1 MRKISR
7 IEIHTVRLLN
17 YKQYWFI
24 NDLSMLSFVHCKPI
38 RINYRPQR
46 SDISSWIIEATVNIW
61 RPACLPYF
69 HRPVFYEFH
78 WHDVSF
84 AIFFDERR
92 ELLGLFFW
100 ASLASLTRSMNISSS
115 LYLSNT
121 HTHTLFHS
129 MELALTTKINEKIL
143 EEEVMHKIYTMKS
156 WKTVLVLLTSLR

>member
-69 HRPVFYEFH
+69 LWIPLTRCIICDFLRWEKKKKKGTSGP
-78 WHDVSF
+78 
-84 AIFFDERR
+84 IF
-92 ELLGLFFW
+92 LGLTCIINTFHEYIVV
-100 ASLASLTRSMNISSS
+100 A
-115 LYLSNT
+115 LSVK